1 MGQYFNA
8 EHELFRQSVRD
19 FVQKEIVPHVNQ
31 WEEEEKL
38 PREVFKRMGDLGF
51 LGINF
56 PESLGG
62 TNNDF
67 WYTVVYLEELAKAT
81 FAGLSAAVSVHQY
94 MATNHIL
101 QAGSDYLK
109 EKYLR
114 PSISGDFVGSIAI
127 SEPGAGS
134 DVAALRTTAVREGD
148 YYIINGNKTFIT
160 NGYYGNFVNVA
171 CKTDPAA
178 GLAGVSLIV
187 VDADTPGFT
196 RTKLKKMGWK
206 SSDTAELF
214 FDNVKVPVANL
225 VGQPGKGFFY
235 IMESFQLERLVAAIM
250 ATSACEH
257 KIESTLHYM
266 KERNVFGKPIIKYQA
281 LRHRLAELITEV
293 EITKRFTYYCCDLF
307 ERGIF
312 AVKECSMAKMKAT
325 ELGKKVA
332 DECLQMF
339 GGYGYMSEYPMER
352 AYRDARVGTI
362 VGGTTEIMKEIISK
376 IAIDGVNYESA
387 YKSTKAV
394 SVPPADDNGLQPA
407 SGNKP
412 PVPEIIYEQ
421 RAEITGTQTQTNP
434 NNISSQQNQNGTMSD
449 TPQTAKE
456 IVYSLSQRL
465 NLEKVDDSATHN
477 FHLLLDGPTGG
488 NFTVTLKNKTVTIA
502 DGLIDT
508 PTCEIRAKATD
519 YEDLELGRGNPQ
531 MMFMMGKIKV
541 TNLGEV
547 MKFITYFNRIKTA

>member
-19 FVQKEIVPHVNQ
+19 FVQKEIVPNVNL
-31 WEEEEKL
+31 WEEEEKI

-62 TNNDF
+62 TDNNF
-67 WYTVVYLEELAKAT
+67 WYSVVYLEELAKAT
-81 FAGLSAAVSVHQY
+81 FAGLSSCVSVHQY

-101 QAGSDYLK
+101 RAGSDYLK
-109 EKYLR
+109 EKYLK
-114 PSISGDFVGSIAI
+114 PSINGSFVGSIAI

-134 DVAALRTTAVREGD
+134 DVAAIRTTATREGD
-148 YYIINGNKTFIT
+148 YYIINGSKTFIT

-171 CKTDPAA
+171 VKTDPAA

-187 VDADTPGFT
+187 VDAGTPGFT
-196 RTKLKKMGWK
+196 RSKLKKMGWK

-214 FDNVKVPVANL
+214 FDNVKVPAANL
-225 VGQPGKGFFY
+225 VGQEGRGFFY

-257 KIESTLHYM
+257 KIEATLEYM
-266 KERNVFGKPIIKYQA
+266 HQRNVFGKPIDKYQA
-281 LRHRLAELITEV
+281 LRHKMADLITEV

-325 ELGKKVA
+325 ELGKRVA

-339 GGYGYMSEYPMER
+339 GGYGYMSEYSMER

-387 YKSTKAV
+387 YKAGKANDTGEKGAV
-394 SVPPADDNGLQPA
+394 KAERINPATG
-407 SGNKP
+407 
-412 PVPEIIYEQ
+412 PEKVNQ
-421 RAEITGTQTQTNP
+421 NP
-434 NNISSQQNQNGTMSD
+434 NNISSQQNQNGKMAN
-449 TPQTAKE
+449 PETARD
-456 IVYSLSQRL
+456 IIYSLPTRL
-465 NLEKVDDSATHN
+465 KADKVDDSATHR
-477 FHLLLDGPTGG
+477 FHFVLDGPTGG
-488 NFTVTLKNKTVTIA
+488 NFTVTLENKNVTVL
-502 DGLIDT
+502 DGLVDT
-508 PTCEIRAKATD
+508 PTCVITTKATD

-547 MKFITYFNRIKTA
+547 MKFVTYFHRVVGN

>member
-8 EHELFRQSVRD
+8 DHELFRQSVRD
-19 FVQKEIVPHVNQ
+19 FVQKEIIPNVNQ

-56 PESLGG
+56 PEDLGG

-94 MATNHIL
+94 MATNHI
-101 QAGSDYLK
+101 QNAGSDYLK
-109 EKYLR
+109 EKYLK
-114 PSISGDFVGSIAI
+114 PSITGDFVGSIAI

-134 DVAALRTTAVREGD
+134 DVAAIRTTAKREGD
-148 YYIINGNKTFIT
+148 YFIINGSKTFIT

-225 VGQPGKGFFY
+225 VGQEGKGFFY

-257 KIESTLHYM
+257 KIEATLQYM
-266 KERNVFGKPIIKYQA
+266 KERNVFGKPIVKYQA
-281 LRHRLAELITEV
+281 LRHKLAELITEV

-307 ERGIF
+307 ARGIF

-325 ELGKKVA
+325 ELGKRVA

-339 GGYGYMSEYPMER
+339 GGYGYMSEYTMER

-387 YKSTKAV
+387 YKATKGNSGEA
-394 SVPPADDNGLQPA
+394 PAAAGI
-407 SGNKP
+407 
-412 PVPEIIYEQ
+412 E
-421 RAEITGTQTQTNP
+421 TQEN
-434 NNISSQQNQNGTMSD
+434 NINISSQQSQNGKMSA
-449 TPQTAKE
+449 TPETARE
-456 IVYSLSQRL
+456 ILFSLPTRL
-465 NLEKVDDSATHN
+465 NLDKVDDTATHR
-477 FHLLLDGPTGG
+477 FHFLLDGPTGG
-488 NFTVTLKNKTVTIA
+488 NFTVTLKDRAVTVE
-502 DGLIDT
+502 DGLVDT
-508 PTCEIRAKATD
+508 PTCEIKAKASD

-541 TNLGEV
+541 SNLGEV
-547 MKFITYFNRIKTA
+547 MKFITYFHRIKAA

>member
-1 MGQYFNA
+1 
-8 EHELFRQSVRD
+8 
-19 FVQKEIVPHVNQ
+19 
-31 WEEEEKL
+31 
-38 PREVFKRMGDLGF
+38 
-51 LGINF
+51 
-56 PESLGG
+56 
-62 TNNDF
+62 
-67 WYTVVYLEELAKAT
+67 
-81 FAGLSAAVSVHQY
+81 

-101 QAGSDYLK
+101 RAGSDYLK
-109 EKYLR
+109 EKYLK
-114 PSISGDFVGSIAI
+114 PSITGDFVGSIAI

-134 DVAALRTTAVREGD
+134 DVAAMRTTAVREGD
-148 YYIINGNKTFIT
+148 YYIINGSKTFIT

-257 KIESTLHYM
+257 KIESTLKYM
-266 KERNVFGKPIIKYQA
+266 KERNVFGKPIVKYQA
-281 LRHRLAELITEV
+281 LRHRLADLITEV

-307 ERGIF
+307 EKGIF

-387 YKSTKAV
+387 YKATKDENVGAPLAGAHDTGAEKV
-394 SVPPADDNGLQPA
+394 KEQQQT
-407 SGNKP
+407 
-412 PVPEIIYEQ
+412 PVN
-421 RAEITGTQTQTNP
+421 QTQTNL
-434 NNISSQQNQNGTMSD
+434 NHISSQQNQNGQMSA
-449 TPQTAKE
+449 TPETAKD
-456 IVYSLSQRL
+456 IIYSLPQRI
-465 NLEKVDDSATHN
+465 NSEKVDDSSSHK
-477 FHLLLDGPTGG
+477 FHFLLDGPTGG
-488 NFTVTLKNKTVTIA
+488 NFTVTMQGKTVTVE
-502 DGLIDT
+502 DGLVGT

-547 MKFITYFNRIKTA
+547 MKFITYFHRIKTA

>member
-1 MGQYFNA
+1 MGQYFNP
-8 EHELFRQSVRD
+8 EHELFRQTVRD
-19 FVQKEIVPHVNQ
+19 FVQKEIGPHVNQ

-38 PREVFKRMGDLGF
+38 PREVFKRMGELGF

-101 QAGSDYLK
+101 RAGSDYLK
-109 EKYLR
+109 ERYLK
-114 PSISGDFVGSIAI
+114 PSIDGSFVGSIAI

-134 DVAALRTTAVREGD
+134 DVAAIRTTAKREGD
-148 YYIINGNKTFIT
+148 YYIINGSKTFIT

-171 CKTDPAA
+171 VKTDPAA

-225 VGQPGKGFFY
+225 VGQEGRGFFY

-257 KIESTLHYM
+257 KIEATLEYM
-266 KERNVFGKPIIKYQA
+266 KQRNVFGKPIVKYQA
-281 LRHRLAELITEV
+281 LRHKLADLITEV
-293 EITKRFTYYCCDLF
+293 EITKRFTYYCCDLY

-325 ELGKKVA
+325 ELGKRVA

-339 GGYGYMSEYPMER
+339 GGYGYMSEYTMER

-387 YKSTKAV
+387 YKATQSNETGPVKAE
-394 SVPPADDNGLQPA
+394 AA
-407 SGNKP
+407 KP
-412 PVPEIIYEQ
+412 VTSPEPVN
-421 RAEITGTQTQTNP
+421 TNP
-434 NNISSQQNQNGTMSD
+434 NNISSPQNPNGKMSAT
-449 TPQTAKE
+449 TPETAKE
-456 IVYSLSQRL
+456 IIYSLPNRL
-465 NLEKVDDSATHN
+465 KTDKVDDSATHR
-477 FHLLLDGPTGG
+477 FHFILDGPTGG
-488 NFTVTLKNKTVTIA
+488 NFTVTLQNKNVVVV
-502 DGLIDT
+502 DGLVDT
-508 PTCEIRAKATD
+508 PTCEIRAKASD

-547 MKFITYFNRIKTA
+547 MKFITYFHRVVAN

>member
-1 MGQYFNA
+1 MGQYFNQ
-8 EHELFRQSVRD
+8 EHELFRQTVRD
-19 FVQKEIVPHVNQ
+19 FVQKEIVPFGDK
-31 WEEEEKL
+31 WEEDEMI

-67 WYTVVYLEELAKAT
+67 WYTVVYLEEIARAR
-81 FAGLSAAVSVHQY
+81 FAGLGAGVSVHQY

-101 QAGSDYLK
+101 NAGSDYLK
-109 EKYLR
+109 EKYLK
-114 PSISGDFVGSIAI
+114 PSIAGTMVGSIAI

-134 DVAALRTTAVREGD
+134 DVAAIRTTAKREGD
-148 YYIINGNKTFIT
+148 YYILNGSKTFIT

-171 CKTDPAA
+171 CKTDTAA

-187 VDADTPGFT
+187 VDQDTPGFT
-196 RTKLKKMGWK
+196 KTKLKKMGWK

-214 FDNVKVPVANL
+214 FDNVKVPAVNL
-225 VGQPGKGFFY
+225 VGKEGQGFFY

-250 ATSACEH
+250 AIAGSENG
-257 KIESTLHYM
+257 IETTLKYM
-266 KERNVFGKPIIKYQA
+266 HERNVFGKPIAKYQA
-281 LRHRLAELITEV
+281 LRHRLADLITEV
-293 EITKRFTYYCCDLF
+293 EVTKRFVYYCCDLF
-307 ERGIF
+307 AKGIF
-312 AVKECSMAKMKAT
+312 AVKECSMAKMKAS
-325 ELGKKVA
+325 ELGKRVS

-339 GGYGYMSEYPMER
+339 GGYGYMTEYPIER
-352 AYRDARVGTI
+352 GYRDARVGTI

-376 IAIDGVNYESA
+376 ICIDGVNYESA
-387 YKSTKAV
+387 YKNVKATQSEEAVKPAATKVKAAEKEST
-394 SVPPADDNGLQPA
+394 SNQ
-407 SGNKP
+407 S
-412 PVPEIIYEQ
+412 
-421 RAEITGTQTQTNP
+421 
-434 NNISSQQNQNGTMSD
+434 NNISSQQNQNGKMSA

-456 IVYSLSQRL
+456 IIYSLPTRL
-465 NLEKVDDSATHN
+465 KADVADTATHT
-477 FHLLLDGPTGG
+477 FHFLLDGPTGG
-488 NFTVTLKNKTVTIA
+488 NFTVGLKNKEVTVEE
-502 DGLIDT
+502 GLVGD

-547 MKFITYFNRIKTA
+547 MKFVTYFQRIQA

>member
-8 EHELFRQSVRD
+8 EHELFRQSVRE
-19 FVQKEIVPHVNQ
+19 FVQKEIVPYVNQ

-56 PESLGG
+56 PENLGG

-67 WYTVVYLEELAKAT
+67 WTSVVYLEELAKAT

-101 QAGSDYLK
+101 RAGSDYLK
-109 EKYLR
+109 EKYLK
-114 PSISGDFVGSIAI
+114 PSITGDFVGSIAI

-148 YYIINGNKTFIT
+148 YYIINGSKTFIT

-266 KERNVFGKPIIKYQA
+266 KERNVFGKPIVKYQA

-387 YKSTKAV
+387 YKASTN
-394 SVPPADDNGLQPA
+394 DT
-407 SGNKP
+407 
-412 PVPEIIYEQ
+412 
-421 RAEITGTQTQTNP
+421 TGTGPVARASTGATTLQTNS
-434 NNISSQQNQNGTMSD
+434 NNISSQPNQNAKMSA
-449 TPQTAKE
+449 TPETAKE
-456 IVYSLSQRL
+456 IVYSLPSRL
-465 NLEKVDDSATHN
+465 NPEKVDDSATHN

-488 NFTVTLKNKTVTIA
+488 NFTVTLKEKSVVVE
-502 DGLIDT
+502 DGLVGT
-508 PTCEIRAKATD
+508 PTCEIKAKATD

-541 TNLGEV
+541 SNLGEV
-547 MKFITYFNRIKTA
+547 MKFITYFHRIKTA